1 MLNTMQK
8 YKRTICAALACIF
21 LIVLFSGCENSAD
34 SQTNGAS
41 GNMYASL
48 LDIPGVTDYE
58 IKAIETLREKGTSFI
73 YGALHSTEAFPNE
86 NGEIRGFAAMV
97 CDWMTELFGIPF
109 VPDLYEWDDL
119 LAGLESGDVDFSG
132 DLTATEKRINPS
144 DPSQKPY
151 YMTDAI
157 AERSVKIM
165 RLAGS
170 KSLFEIAEARPLK
183 YAFLSDTTTAE
194 DVPSQ
199 AQEEIES
206 ILVGGYTEAYE
217 LLKSGVIDGFIDEG
231 PGEAGFDDYGD
242 VIVEELFPLIYSPV
256 SLSTQNP
263 ELRLIISVV
272 QKVLE
277 NGGNRYLTELYNE
290 GEREYIKHKF
300 KLQLTDEEQ
309 AYIHENNTIKF
320 AAEYDNYPNSFY
332 NTHENEWQGIAFDVL
347 KEIENLTGLSF
358 DVINNRDT
366 EWSDLLPMLEDGKAS
381 MISELL
387 WSQDRDGCFL
397 WPDTA
402 ILTDYYAL
410 LSKTEYRNI
419 NVNEILHAKVGL
431 QKDTAYAEL
440 FQRWFPNHFNTIEY
454 TNLFD
459 AVDALGRG
467 EIDLLMASQKLLL
480 VITNYNELPGYKANL
495 IFDRPYESTFGFN
508 ENETVI
514 CSIINKALRLID
526 TKTISEQWTR
536 KTFDYRNKLVEAQRP
551 WLIGASIMFLFAI
564 FLLTVLF
571 WRNRNAGKKLEKLV
585 QSRTAALEF
594 ETATLKSLFDSLPEF
609 VFCKDLNLKYTRC
622 NKKMEDYF
630 GVSEADLIGKDDAEG
645 LGVPKEMV
653 RLCNESDQAL
663 LNNGNMIVSEEVVP
677 GADGVMTLCETV
689 KVPIFKGGAI
699 IGLIGVS
706 RDITDRKNA
715 EEALRKALEDA
726 TAASR
731 AKSEFLSNMS
741 HEIRTPMNAIIGMT
755 SIAEST
761 DDIKRKDY
769 AIDKIKD
776 ASNHLLGVINDI
788 LDMSKIESGK
798 FELSET
804 EFSFEKMLQR
814 VVNVV
819 NYKIAE
825 KRQKFKIY
833 VDRDIPEFL
842 VGDDQRL
849 AQVIT
854 NLVGNAVKFTPDE
867 GVIRIGTYY
876 LGEEDGFCNIKVTVT
891 DTGIGISPEQQN
903 RLFQSFQ
910 QADSST
916 SRKFGGTGLGLT
928 ISKSIV
934 EMMGGRIWIES
945 ELRKG
950 ATFGFTVKVKLS
962 GIDEKKLMGYGL
974 DWRGVRILVTDND
987 TDTMAFFKKITGEF
1001 GAQCDTV
1008 LNGGDALRL
1017 TEQNGIRNIYFIG
1030 WDLPDMNGFE
1040 LVKALRE
1047 MDPAGGRSAIAMF
1060 SDANA
1065 NANSYET
1072 FEKDAKE
1079 AGVDIFVSKPLFPS
1093 NIIET
1098 TNEILGLKKQT
1109 EVIAEETRVVFD
1121 GRCILLAEDVE
1132 INREIVLSMFETTLL
1147 KIDCAVNGRE
1157 AVELFSA
1164 SPEKYD
1170 MIFMDVQMPE
1180 MDGYEATRAI
1190 RALDIPN
1197 GKGKHIPIIAMTA
1210 NVFKEDVEKCLSV
1223 GMNDHIGKPIDF
1235 DEVMKALSRYLKS

>member
-1 MLNTMQK
+1 MLNTVQK

-21 LIVLFSGCENSAD
+21 LIALFSGCENLAD
-34 SQTNGAS
+34 KQVSK
-41 GNMYASL
+41 SL
-48 LDIPGVTDYE
+48 EHTYTSLQDIPGVTDAE
-58 IKAIETLREKGTSFI
+58 IEAIEALREKGVSFV
-73 YGALHSTEAFPNE
+73 YGALHSTEAFPDE
-86 NGEIRGFAAMV
+86 NGEISGFTAMV

-109 VPDLYEWDDL
+109 VTSLYEWDDL

-132 DLTATEKRINPS
+132 DLTATESRMNPA
-144 DPSQKPY
+144 DPDQKPY
-151 YMTDAI
+151 YMTDTI

-165 RLAGS
+165 RLEGS
-170 KSLFEIAEARPLK
+170 KSLFEIAEVRPLK
-183 YAFLSDTTTAE
+183 YAFLNDTTTAE
-194 DVPSQ
+194 DVPAL
-199 AQEEIES
+199 AQEKIES
-206 ILVGGYTEAYE
+206 VLVGGYEEAYE

-242 VIVEELFPLIYSPV
+242 VTAEEFFPLIYSPV
-256 SLSTQNP
+256 SLATQNP
-263 ELRLIISVV
+263 ELRPIIAVV
-272 QKVLE
+272 QKILAD
-277 NGGNRYLTELYNE
+277 GGNRYLTELYNL
-290 GEREYIKHKF
+290 GEREYVKHKF
-300 KLQLTDEEQ
+300 QVQLTDEER
-309 AYIHENNTIKF
+309 AYIFESPTVKF

-347 KEIENLTGLSF
+347 KEVKGLTGLSF
-358 DVINNRDT
+358 DVVNDRDM
-366 EWSDLLPMLEDGKAS
+366 EWPDLLPMLEDGRAS
-381 MISELL
+381 MISELI
-387 WSQDRDGCFL
+387 WSQDREGLFL
-397 WPDTA
+397 WPETS

-419 NVNEILHAKVGL
+419 NVNEILYANVGL
-431 QKDTAYAEL
+431 QDGTAYEEL
-440 FQRWFPNHFNTIEY
+440 FKRWFPNHLNTLEY
-454 TNLFD
+454 VNLFD
-459 AVDALGRG
+459 AVDALERG

-480 VITNYNELPGYKANL
+480 IITNYNELPGYKANI
-495 IFDRPYESTFGFN
+495 IFDRSFESTFGFN
-508 ENETVI
+508 KDETVL
-514 CSIINKALRLID
+514 CSIIEKALRLID
-526 TKTISEQWTR
+526 TKTVSEQWTR
-536 KTFDYRNKLVEAQRP
+536 RTFDYRNKLVEAQRP
-551 WLIGASIMFLFAI
+551 WFIGVSILFLFVMALLI
-564 FLLTVLF
+564 ALFLK
-571 WRNRNAGKKLEKLV
+571 NRNAGKKLEKLV
-585 QSRTAALEF
+585 QSRTAELEL

-630 GVSEADLIGKDDAEG
+630 GIIETDLIGKDDGEG
-645 LGVPKEMV
+645 LGVPEEMV
-653 RLCNESDQAL
+653 RLCNESDRAL

-677 GADGVMTLCETV
+677 GVDGVMTLCETV

-699 IGLIGVS
+699 VGLIGVS

-715 EEALRKALEDA
+715 EEALKKALEDA

-731 AKSEFLSNMS
+731 AKSAFLSNMS

-761 DDIKRKDY
+761 DDIERKDY

-798 FELSET
+798 FELSDT

-814 VVNVV
+814 VANVV

-854 NLVGNAVKFTPDE
+854 NLVGNAVKFTPNE

-876 LGEEDGFCNIKVTVT
+876 LGENDGFCDIKITVT
-891 DTGIGISPEQQN
+891 DTGIGISPEQQT

-928 ISKSIV
+928 ISKGIV
-934 EMMGGRIWIES
+934 EMMGGDIWIES
-945 ELRKG
+945 ELGKG
-950 ATFGFTVKVKLS
+950 ATFAFTVKVKR
-962 GIDEKKLMGYGL
+962 GDIDEKELMGYGL
-974 DWRGVRILVTDND
+974 NWSDIRILVADND
-987 TDTMAFFKKITGEF
+987 ADTMAFFKKITGEF

-1008 LNGGDALRL
+1008 LNGREALRL
-1017 TEQNGIRNIYFIG
+1017 IEQNGICNIYFIG
-1030 WDLPDMNGFE
+1030 WELPDMNGFE

-1047 MDPAGGRSAIAMF
+1047 MDPSGDKSTIAMF
-1060 SDANA
+1060 SDVNA
-1065 NANSYET
+1065 FET

-1079 AGVDIFVSKPLFPS
+1079 MGVDIFATKPLFPS
-1093 NIIET
+1093 NIIDT
-1098 TNEILGLKKQT
+1098 TNEILGLKKHT
-1109 EVIAEETRVVFD
+1109 EVIAEETEAVFD

-1157 AVELFSA
+1157 AVEMFSA
-1164 SPEKYD
+1164 APGKYD

-1180 MDGYEATRAI
+1180 MDGYEATSTI
-1190 RALDIPN
+1190 RALDVPR
-1197 GKGKHIPIIAMTA
+1197 GKNVPIIAMTA
-1210 NVFKEDVEKCLSV
+1210 NVFKEDVEKCLAS

-1235 DEVMKALSRYLKS
+1235 DEVMKVLSRYLKS